1 MLPFFDSLRDISLA
15 AVAVRMILSFLCG
28 GLIGIEREYKRRSAG
43 FRTHILICL
52 GAATT
57 TLTSQYL
64 WLEMGYYTDISR
76 LGAQVI
82 AGIGF
87 IGAGSILVT
96 RHQRVRGLTPA
107 AGLWTS
113 AIIGLCFGAGFYE
126 GGLSATALILL
137 AEIFLSRAEHYILD
151 RIPEISLYVEYTSKS
166 ALEQM
171 IRFFQGEQIRILN
184 MEIIRVPTQENTT
197 ACVLFLLRLPR
208 KVSPEAVTE
217 KVRNLEHIVTLE
229 TI

>member
-1 MLPFFDSLRDISLA
+1 MISLLDSLRDLNFSS
-15 AVAVRMILSFLCG
+15 VAFRMVISFLCG

-52 GAATT
+52 GSAIT

-64 WLEMGYYTDISR
+64 CLEMGYYTDITR

-96 RHQRVRGLTPA
+96 RRQRVRGLTTA

-126 GGLSATALILL
+126 GGFAATLLILM
-137 AEIFLSRAEHYILD
+137 AEIFLSRVEHAVLN
-151 RIPEISLYVEYTSKS
+151 RRPEISLYVEYISKS
-166 ALEQM
+166 TLEK
-171 IRFFQGEQIRILN
+171 ILRLFQEEHISVLN
-184 MEIIRVPTQENTT
+184 MEIVRNPASENPT
-197 ACVLFLLRLPR
+197 AGVLFLLRLPR
-208 KVSPEAVTE
+208 KTTSENITNQINDLDQVVS
-217 KVRNLEHIVTLE
+217 LEMI
-229 TI
+229 

>member
-1 MLPFFDSLRDISLA
+1 MLSFFNPLRDLSFA
-15 AVAVRMILSFLCG
+15 SVAFRMVISFLCG

-52 GAATT
+52 GAAIT

-64 WLEMGYYTDISR
+64 CLEMGYYTDMTR

-96 RHQRVRGLTPA
+96 RRQRVRGLTTA

-113 AIIGLCFGAGFYE
+113 AIIGLCLGAGFYE
-126 GGLSATALILL
+126 GGLAATVLILL
-137 AEIFLSRAEHYILD
+137 AEVFLSRIEHAVLN
-151 RIPEISLYVEYTSKS
+151 RRPEISLYVEYTSKS
-166 ALEQM
+166 TLEKMLRLIQEEH
-171 IRFFQGEQIRILN
+171 ISVLN
-184 MEIIRVPTQENTT
+184 MEIIRNPAPESAT
-197 ACVLFLLRLPR
+197 AGVLFLLRLPPR
-208 KVSPEAVTE
+208 TDPQRITE
-217 KVRNLEHIVTLE
+217 KLRDLEHIVSLE

>member
-1 MLPFFDSLRDISLA
+1 MLSIFDPLRDLSFA
-15 AVAVRMILSFLCG
+15 SVAFRMIASFLCG
-28 GLIGIEREYKRRSAG
+28 GVIGIEREYKRRSAG

-52 GAATT
+52 GAAIT

-64 WLEMGYYTDISR
+64 TLEMGYAADLSR

-96 RHQRVRGLTPA
+96 RRQRVKGLTTA

-126 GGLSATALILL
+126 GGLAATALILL
-137 AEIFLSRAEHYILD
+137 AEIFLSRIEYYVLD
-151 RIPEISLYVEYTSKS
+151 RAPEVSLYVEYVSKS
-166 ALEQM
+166 ALEQLLWL
-171 IRFFQGEQIRILN
+171 IQEEHVQVLN
-184 MEIIRVPTQENTT
+184 MENIRIPSSEHAS
-197 ACVLFLLRLPR
+197 ACVLLLLRLPR
-208 KVSPEAVTE
+208 KTPLSTITDQITLPEGIVS
-217 KVRNLEHIVTLE
+217 LEVI
-229 TI
+229 

>member
-1 MLPFFDSLRDISLA
+1 MLTIFDSLRDLSFS
-15 AVAVRMILSFLCG
+15 AVAFRLAVSFLCG

-52 GAATT
+52 GAAIT

-64 WLEMGYYTDISR
+64 SLELGYFTDLAR

-96 RHQRVRGLTPA
+96 RRQRVKGLTTA

-126 GGLSATALILL
+126 GGLIATVLILL
-137 AEIFLSRAEHYILD
+137 AEIFLSRIERYVQN
-151 RIPEISLYVEYTSKS
+151 RRPEVSLYVEYVSKS
-166 ALEQM
+166 ALERILRLLQE
-171 IRFFQGEQIRILN
+171 EQVQVLN
-184 MEIIRVPTQENTT
+184 MESVRITSPEN
-197 ACVLFLLRLPR
+197 ASASVLLLLRLPR
-208 KVSPEAVTE
+208 KVKLETVTE
-217 KVRNLEHIVTLE
+217 KIKELDNILSLEPV
-229 TI
+229 

>member
-1 MLPFFDSLRDISLA
+1 MLSLFDPLRDLSFA
-15 AVAVRMILSFLCG
+15 SVAFRMVISFLCG
-28 GLIGIEREYKRRSAG
+28 ALIGIEREYKRRSAG

-52 GAATT
+52 GAAIT

-64 WLEMGYYTDISR
+64 CLEMGYYTDMTR

-96 RHQRVRGLTPA
+96 RRQRVRGLTTA

-113 AIIGLCFGAGFYE
+113 AIIGLCIGAGFYE
-126 GGLSATALILL
+126 GGLTATMLILL
-137 AEIFLSRAEHYILD
+137 AEIFLSRIEHAVLN
-151 RIPEISLYVEYTSKS
+151 RRPEISLYVEYVSKS
-166 ALEQM
+166 TLEAMLRLIHQEH
-171 IRFFQGEQIRILN
+171 ISVLN
-184 MEIIRVPTQENTT
+184 MEIIRNPGPENSTSG
-197 ACVLFLLRLPR
+197 VLFLLRLPR
-208 KVSPEAVTE
+208 RTTAQDITQKIQ
-217 KVRNLEHIVTLE
+217 NLEQIVSLE